1 MQDPNAII
9 SALSSAPDLI
19 VPLVREIPPE
29 VLKRRPR
36 AGKWSAHEHACHLA
50 EVHSLFFLRL
60 EQMLSE
66 EKPRI
71 KPYDP
76 DRNMPTRDA
85 LLQMDL
91 EQSLNRFE
99 SDRRKL
105 VDKLRRLTPDD
116 WQRVADHPEYTH
128 YSVFIMFR
136 HLALHD
142 LFHAYRIEE
151 LLLKRDWE
159 TAVLT

>member
-1 MQDPNAII
+1 MQDPDAII
-9 SALSSAPDLI
+9 TALNNAPELI
-19 VPLVREIPPE
+19 IPLVKE
-29 VLKRRPR
+29 VPSDILKRRPR

-60 EQMLSE
+60 DQMLSE

-76 DRNMPTRDA
+76 DRNMPSQDA

-105 VDKLRRLTPDD
+105 VEKLKRLTSED
-116 WQRVADHPEYTH
+116 WQRVAD
-128 YSVFIMFR
+128 
-136 HLALHD
+136 
-142 LFHAYRIEE
+142 
-151 LLLKRDWE
+151 
-159 TAVLT
+159 